1 MKNPSKSTLSMT
13 ERPRRHKLPRKSPK
27 GKLADH
33 PAFQELE
40 RRLSSGQLDPDRTA
54 AFLKSNHT
62 PKDPAMEKGIQ
73 LNIRVTPA
81 LKRALKMEAA
91 RLGLSMQDT
100 ITAII
105 LESPRFKGMAK
116 EPSEPQA

>member
-1 MKNPSKSTLSMT
+1 MMK
-13 ERPRRHKLPRKSPK
+13 
-27 GKLADH
+27 A
-33 PAFQELE
+33 
-40 RRLSSGQLDPDRTA
+40 GQLDPDRTA
-54 AFLKSNHT
+54 AFLKSNPT
-62 PKDPAMEKGIQ
+62 PKAPAMEKGIQ

-105 LESPRFKGMAK
+105 LESPRFNGMAK
-116 EPSEPQA
+116 EPTEPKT